1 VRQRQFRKTPAR
13 LKISGR
19 RGLTTS
25 REMLKFSLKP
35 QEARKEEMI
44 MTLIRWDPFRE
55 VSALQ
60 ERMNRL
66 FSNYRSASP
75 YREEEISQS
84 PWVPP
89 VDIYETEDSL
99 VFKAELPGVTKEDI
113 TVEVK
118 DNTLTLKGEK
128 KFGKEAKEES
138 YHRVERAYGAFQ
150 RAFTLPGTMEQDK
163 VKAKFKDGILEI
175 VLPKAEK
182 SKPKQIRVEVG

>member
-1 VRQRQFRKTPAR
+1 
-13 LKISGR
+13 
-19 RGLTTS
+19 
-25 REMLKFSLKP
+25 MLRFILEPETKG
-35 QEARKEEMI
+35 KEI
-44 MTLIRWDPFRE
+44 MAMTMIRWDPFHE

-66 FSNYRSASP
+66 FSNFRSTSP
-75 YREEEISQS
+75 YREEEISRG
-84 PWVPP
+84 PWVPR

-99 VFKAELPGVTKEDI
+99 VFKEELPGVTKEDI

-118 DNTLTLKGEK
+118 GNTLTLKGEK
-128 KFGKEAKEES
+128 IFEKGAKEEN

-150 RAFTLPGTMEQDK
+150 RAFTLPGMMEQDK

-182 SKPKQIRVEVG
+182 AKPKQIRVEVG